1 MWDMKMAAISN
12 KTVFQK
18 LSEFDSLQLIEHS
31 WLNCEYLTLNLWILG
46 VKLFY
51 SEYIHERLLLQMV

>member
-1 MWDMKMAAISN
+1 MKMAAISN

-18 LSEFDSLQLIEHS
+18 LSKFDSLQLIEHS
-31 WLNCEYLTLNLWILG
+31 WLNCDYLTLNLWILE

-51 SEYIHERLLLQMV
+51 SEYINERLLLQMV